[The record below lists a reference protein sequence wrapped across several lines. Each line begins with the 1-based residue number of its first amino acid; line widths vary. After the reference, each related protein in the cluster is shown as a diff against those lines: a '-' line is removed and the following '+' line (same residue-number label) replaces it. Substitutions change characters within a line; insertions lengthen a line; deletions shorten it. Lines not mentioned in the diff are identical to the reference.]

1 MICIRNAKLSDLDR
15 LIKMETKLY
24 NFHAEHD
31 SRLKNIETISKSA
44 VEDEISNLDLYF
56 IISDEHYVFG
66 FMKFIEK
73 EIKETEL
80 VHKRRI
86 IQIVDLYI
94 EEEYRNKG
102 NGKRLIQNI
111 ETIGRERKFDCIEIP
126 LYCFNEST
134 KKFYDNNGY
143 EDYVVR
149 KFKKLS

>member
-1 MICIRNAKLSDLDR
+1 MICIRKAKLSDLDR

-31 SRLKNIETISKSA
+31 SRFKNIETISKSA
-44 VEDEISNLDLYF
+44 VEDEINNLDLYF

-66 FMKFIEK
+66 FMKCIEK

-80 VHKRRI
+80 VHKRKI
-86 IQIVDLYI
+86 IQILDLYI

-111 ETIGRERKFDCIEIP
+111 EKIGKEREFDCIEIP
-126 LYCFNEST
+126 VYCFNEST